1 MSWHDVQA
9 MTIAFPTKLH
19 FFGAEQGGQL
29 LAAAICVAVSA
40 RVLYVYAWG
49 EISGAEALSPVCV
62 LADHL
67 SNFARSHGFELLDL
81 GTSSV
86 AGIVNP
92 GLLAFK
98 RSLGADTSL
107 KLWLTKVLA

>member
-1 MSWHDVQA
+1 MSWTDVQS
-9 MTIAFPTKLH
+9 MLTAFPTRLH
-19 FFGAEQGGQL
+19 LFGAEQDGQL
-29 LAAAICVAVSA
+29 VAAAICVAVSS

-49 EISGAEALSPVCV
+49 EIEGAEALSPVSV
-62 LADHL
+62 LADEL
-67 SNFARSHGFELLDL
+67 SNFARVNGFELLDL

-86 AGIVNP
+86 EGIVNP

-98 RSLGADTSL
+98 RSLGADDSL